1 MKKDRELIQDFQN
14 GDEEAFNELVRRYLD
29 LVHGFFQK
37 ITDDEM
43 EAEDLAQNVF
53 IKLFKSLKRFRFE
66 SEFNTYLYRVNANT
80 ANTYFKRNKWR
91 NILHLDQTD
100 EPSYVDNQ
108 QDREWK
114 KEELWNAI
122 SKLPKKQR
130 LVVMMRISEM
140 LPFKDIGN
148 ILHMSEG
155 AAKVNFHHGVKRIKV
170 LLGIV
175 K

>member
-1 MKKDRELIQDFQN
+1 MKKDQELIQDFQN
-14 GDEEAFNELVRRYLD
+14 GNEEAFNELVRRYLD

-37 ITDDEM
+37 LTNDEM
-43 EAEDLAQNVF
+43 EAEDLAQTVF
-53 IKLFKSLKRFRFE
+53 IKLFKSLKKFRFE

-91 NILHLDQTD
+91 NILHLDQMV
-100 EPSYVDNQ
+100 EPSFDDNQ

-114 KEELWNAI
+114 KEELWSAI
-122 SKLPKKQR
+122 SRLPKKQR
-130 LVVMMRISEM
+130 SVVMMRISEM

-155 AAKVNFHHGVKRIKV
+155 TAKVNFHHGIKRIKV
-170 LLGIV
+170 LLGIIE
-175 K
+175 

>member
-1 MKKDRELIQDFQN
+1 MKKDQELIQDFQN
-14 GDEEAFNELVRRYLD
+14 GNEEAFNELVRRYLD

-37 ITDDEM
+37 LTNDEL
-43 EAEDLAQNVF
+43 EAEDLAQTVF
-53 IKLFKSLKRFRFE
+53 IKLFKSLKKFRFE

-91 NILHLDQTD
+91 NILHLDQMV
-100 EPSYVDNQ
+100 EPSFDDNQ

-122 SKLPKKQR
+122 SRLPKKQR
-130 LVVMMRISEM
+130 SVVMMRISEM

-148 ILHMSEG
+148 ILDMSEG
-155 AAKVNFHHGVKRIKV
+155 TAKVNFHHGIKRIKV
-170 LLGIV
+170 LLGIIE
-175 K
+175 

>member
-14 GDEEAFNELVRRYLD
+14 GNEEAFNELVRRYLD
-29 LVHGFFQK
+29 LVHRFFQK
-37 ITDDEM
+37 LTNDEM
-43 EAEDLAQNVF
+43 EAEDLSQTVF
-53 IKLFKSLKRFRFE
+53 IKLFKSLKKFRFE

-91 NILHLDQTD
+91 NILHLDQMV
-100 EPSYVDNQ
+100 EPSYDDNQ

-122 SKLPKKQR
+122 SKLPNKQR

-155 AAKVNFHHGVKRIKV
+155 TAKVNFHHGIKRIKV

-175 K
+175 E

>member
-1 MKKDRELIQDFQN
+1 MKKDRELIQEFQN
-14 GDEEAFNELVRRYLD
+14 GDEEAFNELVRKYLD

-37 ITDDEM
+37 ITNDEM
-43 EAEDLAQNVF
+43 EAEDLAQTVF
-53 IKLFKSLKRFRFE
+53 IKLYKSLKKFRFE

-91 NILHLDQTD
+91 NIIHLDQII
-100 EPSYVDNQ
+100 EPVYKDDQ

-114 KEELWNAI
+114 KEEVMNAV

-130 LVVMMRISEM
+130 LVVMIRISEM

-148 ILHMSEG
+148 ILHISEG
-155 AAKVNFHHGVKRIKV
+155 TAKVNFHHGIKRIKT

-175 K
+175 E

>member
-1 MKKDRELIQDFQN
+1 MNI
-14 GDEEAFNELVRRYLD
+14 
-29 LVHGFFQK
+29 
-37 ITDDEM
+37 
-43 EAEDLAQNVF
+43 
-53 IKLFKSLKRFRFE
+53 SSFE

-80 ANTYFKRNKWR
+80 ANTYFKRNKCR

-130 LVVMMRISEM
+130 LVVIMRISEM

-155 AAKVNFHHGVKRIKV
+155 TAKVNFHHGIKRIKV

>member
-1 MKKDRELIQDFQN
+1 MKKDQELIQDFQN
-14 GDEEAFNELVRRYLD
+14 GNEEAFNELVRRYLD

-37 ITDDEM
+37 LTNDEM
-43 EAEDLAQNVF
+43 EAEDLAQTVF
-53 IKLFKSLKRFRFE
+53 IKLFKSLKKFRFE

-91 NILHLDQTD
+91 NILHLDQMV
-100 EPSYVDNQ
+100 EPSFDDNQ

-122 SKLPKKQR
+122 SRLPKKQR
-130 LVVMMRISEM
+130 SVVMMRISEM

-148 ILHMSEG
+148 ILEMSEG
-155 AAKVNFHHGVKRIKV
+155 TAKVNFHHGIKRIKV
-170 LLGIV
+170 LLGIIE
-175 K
+175 

>member
-1 MKKDRELIQDFQN
+1 MKKDQELIQDFQN
-14 GDEEAFNELVRRYLD
+14 GNEEAFNELVRRYLD

-37 ITDDEM
+37 LTNDEM
-43 EAEDLAQNVF
+43 EAEDLAQTVF
-53 IKLFKSLKRFRFE
+53 IKLFKSLKKFRFE

-91 NILHLDQTD
+91 NILHLDQMV
-100 EPSYVDNQ
+100 EPSFDDNQ

-122 SKLPKKQR
+122 SRLPKKQR
-130 LVVMMRISEM
+130 SVVMMRISEM

-155 AAKVNFHHGVKRIKV
+155 TAKVNFHHGIKRIKL
-170 LLGIV
+170 LLGIIE
-175 K
+175 

>member
-1 MKKDRELIQDFQN
+1 MKKDRELIQEFQN

-155 AAKVNFHHGVKRIKV
+155 TAKVNFHHGIKRIKV

>member
-1 MKKDRELIQDFQN
+1 MKKDRELILEFQN

-37 ITDDEM
+37 ITNDEM

-53 IKLFKSLKRFRFE
+53 IKLFKSLKKFRFE

-130 LVVMMRISEM
+130 LVVIMRISEM

-155 AAKVNFHHGVKRIKV
+155 TAKVNFHHGIKRIKV

>member
-1 MKKDRELIQDFQN
+1 MKKDRELIQEFQN

-37 ITDDEM
+37 ITNDEM
-43 EAEDLAQNVF
+43 EAEDWAQKEF
-53 IKLFKSLKRFRFE
+53 IKLFKSLKKFRFE

>member
-1 MKKDRELIQDFQN
+1 MKKDRELIQAFQN
-14 GDEEAFNELVRRYLD
+14 GDEDAFNELVRRYLN

-37 ITDDEM
+37 LTSDEM
-43 EAEDLAQNVF
+43 EAEDLTQTVF
-53 IKLFKSLKRFRFE
+53 IKLFKSLKKFRFE

-91 NILHLDQTD
+91 NILHLDQIV
-100 EPSYVDNQ
+100 EPSYNDNQ
-108 QDREWK
+108 QDREWR

-130 LVVMMRISEM
+130 SVVMLRISEM

-148 ILHMSEG
+148 IFHMSEG
-155 AAKVNFHHGVKRIKV
+155 TAKVNFHHGIKRIKV

-175 K
+175 E

>member
-1 MKKDRELIQDFQN
+1 MKKDQELIQDFQN
-14 GDEEAFNELVRRYLD
+14 GNEEAFNELVRRYLD

-37 ITDDEM
+37 LTNDEM
-43 EAEDLAQNVF
+43 EAEDLAQTVF
-53 IKLFKSLKRFRFE
+53 IKLFKSLKKFRFE

-91 NILHLDQTD
+91 NILHLDQMV
-100 EPSYVDNQ
+100 EPSFDDNQ

-122 SKLPKKQR
+122 SRLPKKQR
-130 LVVMMRISEM
+130 SVVMMRISEM

-148 ILHMSEG
+148 ILDMSEG
-155 AAKVNFHHGVKRIKV
+155 TAKVNFHHGIKRIKV
-170 LLGIV
+170 LLGIIE
-175 K
+175 

>member
-1 MKKDRELIQDFQN
+1 MKKDRELIQEFQN

-155 AAKVNFHHGVKRIKV
+155 TAKVNFHHGVKRIKV

>member
-14 GDEEAFNELVRRYLD
+14 GNEEAFNELVRRYLD
-29 LVHGFFQK
+29 LVHRFFQK
-37 ITDDEM
+37 LTNDEM
-43 EAEDLAQNVF
+43 EAEDLSQTVF
-53 IKLFKSLKRFRFE
+53 IKLFKSLKKFRFE

-91 NILHLDQTD
+91 NILHLDQMV
-100 EPSYVDNQ
+100 EPSYDDNQ

-122 SKLPKKQR
+122 SKLPNKQR

-155 AAKVNFHHGVKRIKV
+155 AAKVNFHHGIKRIKV

-175 K
+175 E

>member
-1 MKKDRELIQDFQN
+1 MKKDQELIQDFQN
-14 GDEEAFNELVRRYLD
+14 GNEEAFNELVRRYLD

-37 ITDDEM
+37 LTNDEM
-43 EAEDLAQNVF
+43 EAEDLAQTVF
-53 IKLFKSLKRFRFE
+53 IKLFKSLKKFRFE

-91 NILHLDQTD
+91 NILHLDQMV
-100 EPSYVDNQ
+100 EPSFDDNQ

-122 SKLPKKQR
+122 SRLPKKQR
-130 LVVMMRISEM
+130 SVVMMRISEM

-148 ILHMSEG
+148 ILDMSEG
-155 AAKVNFHHGVKRIKV
+155 TAKVNFHHGIKRIKV
-170 LLGIV
+170 LLGII

>member
-1 MKKDRELIQDFQN
+1 MKKDQELIQDFQN
-14 GDEEAFNELVRRYLD
+14 GNEEAFNELVRRYLD

-37 ITDDEM
+37 LTNDEL
-43 EAEDLAQNVF
+43 EAEDLAQTVF
-53 IKLFKSLKRFRFE
+53 IKLFKSLKKFRFE

-91 NILHLDQTD
+91 NILHLDQIV
-100 EPSYVDNQ
+100 EPSFDDNQ

-122 SKLPKKQR
+122 SRLPKKQR
-130 LVVMMRISEM
+130 SVVMMRISEM

-148 ILHMSEG
+148 ILDMSEG
-155 AAKVNFHHGVKRIKV
+155 TAKVNFHHGIKRIKV
-170 LLGIV
+170 LLGIIE
-175 K
+175 

>member
-1 MKKDRELIQDFQN
+1 MKKDRELIQEFQN

-37 ITDDEM
+37 ITVDEM

-53 IKLFKSLKRFRFE
+53 IKLFKSLKKFRFE

-155 AAKVNFHHGVKRIKV
+155 TAKVNFHHGVKRIKV

>member
-1 MKKDRELIQDFQN
+1 MKKDRELIQKFQN

-53 IKLFKSLKRFRFE
+53 IKLFKSLKKFRFE
-66 SEFNTYLYRVNANT
+66 SEFNTYLYRVNTNT

-91 NILHLDQTD
+91 NILHLDQAD

-155 AAKVNFHHGVKRIKV
+155 TAKVNFHHGIKRIKV

>member
-1 MKKDRELIQDFQN
+1 MKKDRELIQEFQN

-155 AAKVNFHHGVKRIKV
+155 TAKVNFHHGVKRIKV

-175 K
+175 E

>member
-1 MKKDRELIQDFQN
+1 MKKDRELIQEFQN
-14 GDEEAFNELVRRYLD
+14 GDKEAFNELVRRYLD

-53 IKLFKSLKRFRFE
+53 IKLFKSLKKFRFE

-155 AAKVNFHHGVKRIKV
+155 TAKVNFHHGVKRIKV

>member
-1 MKKDRELIQDFQN
+1 MKKDRKLIEEFQN
-14 GDEEAFNELVRRYLD
+14 GSEEAFNELVRKYLD

-37 ITDDEM
+37 ITNDEM
-43 EAEDLAQNVF
+43 EAEDLTQTVF
-53 IKLFKSLKRFRFE
+53 IKLFKSLKNFRFE

-80 ANTYFKRNKWR
+80 ANTYLKKNKWK
-91 NILHLDQTD
+91 NFLHLDQTL
-100 EPSYVDNQ
+100 EPSYEDNQ
-108 QDREWK
+108 RDLEWK
-114 KEELWNAI
+114 KEELWSII

-155 AAKVNFHHGVKRIKV
+155 TAKVNFHHGIKRIKV

>member
-1 MKKDRELIQDFQN
+1 M
-14 GDEEAFNELVRRYLD
+14 
-29 LVHGFFQK
+29 
-37 ITDDEM
+37 
-43 EAEDLAQNVF
+43 
-53 IKLFKSLKRFRFE
+53 
-66 SEFNTYLYRVNANT
+66 NANT

-91 NILHLDQTD
+91 NIIHLDQII
-100 EPSYVDNQ
+100 EPVYKDDK

-114 KEELWNAI
+114 KEEVMNAV

-130 LVVMMRISEM
+130 LVVMIRISEM

-155 AAKVNFHHGVKRIKV
+155 TAIVNFHHGIKRIKT

-175 K
+175 E

>member
-1 MKKDRELIQDFQN
+1 MKKDRELIQAFQN
-14 GDEEAFNELVRRYLD
+14 GDEDAFNELVRRYLD

-37 ITDDEM
+37 LTSDEM
-43 EAEDLAQNVF
+43 EAEDLTQTVF
-53 IKLFKSLKRFRFE
+53 IKLFKSLKKFRFE

-91 NILHLDQTD
+91 NILHLDQIV
-100 EPSYVDNQ
+100 EPSYNDNQ
-108 QDREWK
+108 QDREWR

-130 LVVMMRISEM
+130 SVVMLRISEM

-148 ILHMSEG
+148 IFHMSEG
-155 AAKVNFHHGVKRIKV
+155 TAKVNFHHGIKRIKV

-175 K
+175 E

>member
-1 MKKDRELIQDFQN
+1 MKKDLELIQEFQN

-53 IKLFKSLKRFRFE
+53 IKLFKSLKKFRFE

-155 AAKVNFHHGVKRIKV
+155 TAKVNFHHGIKRIKV